1 MAASG
6 YVLETNDGGATWQ
19 AKRGGNNSLFAIA
32 APAGHPA
39 VAAGLLG
46 TVAHE
51 NNGGNW
57 TIDQAVSNHVYTWLR
72 SAAFS
77 PDGSFGIMTGGNGTV
92 LVSQDGGQ
100 TWKALRQ
107 GYYHGSGC
115 YRRQELKRL
124 VEWPGD

>member
-19 AKRGGNNSLFAIA
+19 AKRGGGNSLFAVA

-51 NNGGNW
+51 NNGSNW
-57 TIDQAVSNHVYTWLR
+57 VVDEGVSSRVYTWLR
-72 SAAFS
+72 SAVVFARRLARHY
-77 PDGSFGIMTGGNGTV
+77 D
-92 LVSQDGGQ
+92 
-100 TWKALRQ
+100 
-107 GYYHGSGC
+107 
-115 YRRQELKRL
+115 RRQWRRC
-124 VEWPGD
+124 WSRTTAARPGTR